1 MLGEILAH
9 IKNWF
14 IADWR
19 CGHYVIS
26 GGKIN
31 LPFVAAGQYFR
42 VVGSV
47 FNDGVYKYADDLKL
61 TDEEFDGEIWAL
73 AIPPA
78 LLKLTQEIEEWQ
90 AENGTAAASPFVS
103 ESFGGYSYSKAS
115 GQNRFAAQSG
125 GSGSVSWISTFAAR
139 LNRWRK
145 I

>member
-1 MLGEILAH
+1 MLEEVLAH

-14 IADWR
+14 IAEWR
-19 CGHYVIS
+19 HDHYVIS
-26 GGKIN
+26 GGKID
-31 LPFVAAGQYFR
+31 LPFLAENQYFR
-42 VVGSV
+42 IVGSI
-47 FNDGVYKYADDLKL
+47 FNDGVYKYDAELNL

-78 LLKLTQEIEEWQ
+78 LIKLVKEIEDWQ
-90 AENGTAAASPFVS
+90 EKNGAAAASPYVS

-115 GQNRFAAQSG
+115 GQNRFTAQSG
-125 GSGSVSWISTFAAR
+125 GSSSVSWISTFAAR

>member
-1 MLGEILAH
+1 MLEEILAH

-19 CGHYVIS
+19 FDHYVIS
-26 GGKIN
+26 GGKID

-90 AENGTAAASPFVS
+90 VKNGTAAASPFVS
-103 ESFGGYSYSKAS
+103 ESFGGYSYSKATS
-115 GQNRFAAQSG
+115 ITGKSG
-125 GSGSVSWISTFAAR
+125 GIVSWITAFSGR
-139 LNRWRK
+139 LNKWRK

>member
-1 MLGEILAH
+1 MLEEILAH

-19 CGHYVIS
+19 FDHYVIS
-26 GGKIN
+26 GGKID

-90 AENGTAAASPFVS
+90 GKNGTAAASPFVT

-115 GQNRFAAQSG
+115 
-125 GSGSVSWISTFAAR
+125 SGSVSWISTFAAR